1 MTENQIEIEKMIWIV
16 DIERGLK
23 VTMVPTSRIMVSS
36 AIDCVVLEENNIQ
49 RPIILLVEGDHE
61 DQFDNL

>member
-23 VTMVPTSRIMVSS
+23 VTKVPTSRIMVSS
-36 AIDCVVLEENNIQ
+36 AM
-49 RPIILLVEGDHE
+49 R
-61 DQFDNL
+61 